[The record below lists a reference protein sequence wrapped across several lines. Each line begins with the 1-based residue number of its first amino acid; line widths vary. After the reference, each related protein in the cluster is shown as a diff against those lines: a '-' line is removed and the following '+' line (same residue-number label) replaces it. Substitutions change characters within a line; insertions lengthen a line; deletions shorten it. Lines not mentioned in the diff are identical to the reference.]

1 MILLWSLPF
10 FSYLY
15 KFLIK
20 QELTNLIFW
29 VYPTVSLL
37 SFIGWM
43 NRVYLNTLT
52 LLPTYYMM
60 FMFTIM
66 VRNYR
71 SNEVQN
77 KSWNFKPPQ
86 LAEIILSLLLD
97 KDHDDLHYI
106 APLDVGENTDSFKT
120 PVDHMEYPFS
130 LYEDKNG
137 RKSKYHESGG
147 EIINTI

>member
-1 MILLWSLPF
+1 M
-10 FSYLY
+10 
-15 KFLIK
+15 
-20 QELTNLIFW
+20 
-29 VYPTVSLL
+29 
-37 SFIGWM
+37 G
-43 NRVYLNTLT
+43 
-52 LLPTYYMM
+52 M

-137 RKSKYHESGG
+137 QKSKYHESGVLYDTENKEESDTDEEEDS
-147 EIINTI
+147 EIKENVFRDKEKEDIASNNHPTNRSSIKGTKTRPLKLLPNQ